1 MALSPSS
8 LATPSNMWP
17 VDEAA
22 WNDRCVG
29 AAGYRVGISGQ
40 DLSDGPFCVLCGLR
54 ALKDMKSKPSILGI
68 EPVASYVLGKSS
80 TTEPHPQL

>member
-1 MALSPSS
+1 
-8 LATPSNMWP
+8 MWP

-29 AAGYRVGISGQ
+29 AAGYRVGVSGQ
-40 DLSDGPFCVLCGLR
+40 DLSDCPFCVLCGLR
-54 ALKDMKSKPSILGI
+54 ALKGMKSKPSILGI